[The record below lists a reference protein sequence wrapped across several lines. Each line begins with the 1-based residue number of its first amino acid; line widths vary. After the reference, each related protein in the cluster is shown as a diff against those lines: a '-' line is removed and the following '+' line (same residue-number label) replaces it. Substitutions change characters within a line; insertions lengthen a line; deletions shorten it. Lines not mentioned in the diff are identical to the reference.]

1 MRKLTQS
8 TLLNIGSLATFVAFP
23 LLYAA
28 VTGGEAPFLWGG
40 FILLA
45 LGALTPFAARKL

>member
-1 MRKLTQS
+1 MKKLTQS
-8 TLLNIGSLATFVAFP
+8 TLLNIGSLATFIAFP

-28 VTGGEAPFLWGG
+28 VTGGGGFFLWSG
-40 FILLA
+40 FILLG